1 MTVNSSTARQQYN
14 GNGVTTAFTVPFR
27 FLDNTHL
34 QVIRT
39 SAAGVDTT
47 LVLSTD
53 YTVTGA
59 GAATGTITMVTAPA
73 SGEKLT
79 IVRSM
84 PFSQQIDL
92 VNGDPL
98 PAETLEAGLDARAM
112 EAQQLKDAVSRSL
125 SLPISS
131 SASAVLPEA
140 IPLALLGWNATGD
153 ALQSFA
159 GAAGSP
165 VSSFMA
171 PAVAAADATAAQT
184 AIGGTSVGRS
194 VFSAANAAAAR
205 TAIGAIDGTTT
216 VNLTGAQT
224 VAGVKTFSSQ
234 PLLPQAPVLGT
245 SVAATSG
252 TAIDFTGIPSWARR
266 VNVMFNAVSTSGT
279 SYLMVRGGAGSVD
292 ATGYAVQASIGTT
305 VYTETTGFIAYP
317 GAVAAATTTGVLV
330 LTLFSGNTWV
340 CSSAL
345 CPTTT
350 TASAVGVGTKTF
362 SGALDRIR
370 ITALN
375 GTDTFD
381 AGFVNIAYE

>member
-140 IPLALLGWNATGD
+140 IPLALLGWNATGN

-171 PAVAAADATAAQT
+171 PAVAATNATAAQT
-184 AIGGTSVGRS
+184 AIGGTSVGRA
-194 VFSAANAAAAR
+194 VFSAADAAAAR
-205 TAIGAIDGTTT
+205 TVITAAASGANTDITSLNAPALGAATATTQTSTDNTTKVATTAYVKSVQSALSLTTRFTSADQT
-216 VNLTGAQT
+216 VTGNSVLNVAHGLGAKPSLVRVVLKCTTAELSYSVNDEVEANFLFTSGVGVVGIASDATNVTVITNGAQPSVLNKST
-224 VAGVKTFSSQ
+224 
-234 PLLPQAPVLGT
+234 QAISNITLANWRWV
-245 SVAATSG
+245 VRA
-252 TAIDFTGIPSWARR
+252 WA
-266 VNVMFNAVSTSGT
+266 
-279 SYLMVRGGAGSVD
+279 
-292 ATGYAVQASIGTT
+292 
-305 VYTETTGFIAYP
+305 
-317 GAVAAATTTGVLV
+317 
-330 LTLFSGNTWV
+330 
-340 CSSAL
+340 
-345 CPTTT
+345 
-350 TASAVGVGTKTF
+350 
-362 SGALDRIR
+362 
-370 ITALN
+370 
-375 GTDTFD
+375 
-381 AGFVNIAYE
+381 